1 MLLTDKSD
9 VVGCSVQKARCKVG
23 NTRLTGRHN
32 PNRRGKR
39 VKGGRMGEG
48 APWGGGGRGREGRR
62 RSEGGGRK
70 RERRREGHRW
80 VMLVGGFKD
89 VLVDVYRTGGKPISR
104 T

>member
-9 VVGCSVQKARCKVG
+9 VVGCSVQKAKCKVG

-48 APWGGGGRGREGRR
+48 APLGRGKEGERRKKAVGGRRTEAK
-62 RSEGGGRK
+62 EGG
-70 RERRREGHRW
+70 
-80 VMLVGGFKD
+80 
-89 VLVDVYRTGGKPISR
+89 S
-104 T
+104 